1 MLLRNTYNPL
11 LSRAVPQLRSAIFF
25 SCLALLTSFCTP
37 PAHAQRGESNLV
49 KDAPSGTSVDEII
62 RRFAAKE
69 KEFQAARA
77 HYTYRQSNI
86 IQTLEGAGVDGEYR
100 QDWDVNFDSHGK
112 RSIAVTY
119 APAVTLTRIS
129 MTSEDTNDLQNVM
142 PFVLTTDEIPDYN
155 ILYVG
160 QQRED
165 ELQTYVF
172 DVSPKQIDKHHRRF
186 EGRIWVDNHDFQIVK
201 TYGKSVPDLH
211 SGSDENLFPRFT
223 TYREQIDNVYWFPT
237 YTTANDALHFK
248 GGDVQIRV
256 IIKYTNYKRFGS
268 ETKILYNGQQ
278 LPTDDPSPKPKQFE
292 KGPE

>member
-1 MLLRNTYNPL
+1 MSVRSTHNSLSFRAFTQLQFSILLGFL
-11 LSRAVPQLRSAIFF
+11 V
-25 SCLALLTSFCTP
+25 LLTLLCVL
-37 PAHAQRGESNLV
+37 PAHAQRGEGAIVSQQ
-49 KDAPSGTSVDEII
+49 PSGITVDQII
-62 RRFAAKE
+62 SKFAAKE

-77 HYTYRQSNI
+77 RYTYRQSNI

-100 QDWDVNFDSHGK
+100 QDWDVNFDARGK

-119 APAVTLTRIS
+119 APEPTLTRIS

-172 DVSPKQIDKHHRRF
+172 DIAPKQIDKNHRRF
-186 EGRIWVDNHDFQIVK
+186 QGRIWVDNHDFQIVK
-201 TYGKSVPDLH
+201 TYGKSVPDLR
-211 SGSDENLFPRFT
+211 SGKDENLFPRFT

-248 GGDVQIRV
+248 GGDVDIRV
-256 IIKYTNYKRFGS
+256 IIKYTDYKRFGS
-268 ETKILYNGQQ
+268 ETKILYDGKQI
-278 LPTDDPSPKPKQFE
+278 PDSDPQPK
-292 KGPE
+292 

>member
-1 MLLRNTYNPL
+1 MSVRSTHNSLSFRAFTQLQFSILLGFL
-11 LSRAVPQLRSAIFF
+11 V
-25 SCLALLTSFCTP
+25 LLTLFCVL
-37 PAHAQRGESNLV
+37 PAHAQRGEGAIVSQQ
-49 KDAPSGTSVDEII
+49 PSGITVDQII
-62 RRFAAKE
+62 SKFAAKE

-77 HYTYRQSNI
+77 RYTYRQSNI

-100 QDWDVNFDSHGK
+100 QDWDVNFDARGK

-119 APAVTLTRIS
+119 APEPTLTRIS

-172 DVSPKQIDKHHRRF
+172 DIAPKQIDKNHRRF
-186 EGRIWVDNHDFQIVK
+186 QGRIWVDNHDFQIVK
-201 TYGKSVPDLH
+201 TYGKSVPDLR
-211 SGSDENLFPRFT
+211 SGKDENLFPRFT

-248 GGDVQIRV
+248 GGDVDIRV
-256 IIKYTNYKRFGS
+256 IIKYTDYKRFGS
-268 ETKILYNGQQ
+268 ETKILYDGKQI
-278 LPTDDPSPKPKQFE
+278 PDSDPQPK
-292 KGPE
+292 

>member
-1 MLLRNTYNPL
+1 MSVRGTHNSLSFRAFTQLQFSILLGFL
-11 LSRAVPQLRSAIFF
+11 V
-25 SCLALLTSFCTP
+25 LLTLLCVL
-37 PAHAQRGESNLV
+37 PAHAQRGEGAIVSQQ
-49 KDAPSGTSVDEII
+49 PSGITVDQII
-62 RRFAAKE
+62 SKFAAKE

-77 HYTYRQSNI
+77 RYTYRQSNI

-100 QDWDVNFDSHGK
+100 QDWDVNFDARGK

-119 APAVTLTRIS
+119 APEPTLTRIS

-172 DVSPKQIDKHHRRF
+172 DIAPKQIDKNHRRF
-186 EGRIWVDNHDFQIVK
+186 QGRIWVDNHDFQIVK
-201 TYGKSVPDLH
+201 TYGKSVPDLR
-211 SGSDENLFPRFT
+211 SGKDENLFPRFT

-248 GGDVQIRV
+248 GGDVDIRV
-256 IIKYTNYKRFGS
+256 IIKYTDYKRFGS
-268 ETKILYNGQQ
+268 ETKILYDGKQI
-278 LPTDDPSPKPKQFE
+278 PDSDPQPK
-292 KGPE
+292 

>member
-1 MLLRNTYNPL
+1 MSVRGTHNSLSFRAFTQLQFSILLGFL
-11 LSRAVPQLRSAIFF
+11 V
-25 SCLALLTSFCTP
+25 LLTLFCVL
-37 PAHAQRGESNLV
+37 PAHAQRGEGAIVSQQ
-49 KDAPSGTSVDEII
+49 PSGITVDQII
-62 RRFAAKE
+62 SKFAAKE

-77 HYTYRQSNI
+77 RYTYRQSNI

-100 QDWDVNFDSHGK
+100 QDWDVNFDARGK

-119 APAVTLTRIS
+119 APEPTLTRIS

-172 DVSPKQIDKHHRRF
+172 DIAPKQIDKNHRRF
-186 EGRIWVDNHDFQIVK
+186 QGRIWVDNHDFQIVK
-201 TYGKSVPDLH
+201 TYGKSVPDLR
-211 SGSDENLFPRFT
+211 SGKDENLFPRFT

-248 GGDVQIRV
+248 GGDVDIRV
-256 IIKYTNYKRFGS
+256 IIKYTDYKRFGS
-268 ETKILYNGQQ
+268 ETKILYDGKQI
-278 LPTDDPSPKPKQFE
+278 PDSDPQPK
-292 KGPE
+292 

>member
-1 MLLRNTYNPL
+1 VLG
-11 LSRAVPQLRSAIFF
+11 F
-25 SCLALLTSFCTP
+25 LALLSSFGVP
-37 PAHAQRGESNLV
+37 RANAQRGESNLV
-49 KDAPSGTSVDEII
+49 NQPPQGISVDQII
-62 RRFAAKE
+62 QRFAAKE
-69 KEFQAARA
+69 KDFRAARA

-86 IQTLEGAGVDGEYR
+86 IQTLEGSTVDGEYR
-100 QDWDVNFDSHGK
+100 QDWDVNFDTHGK

-119 APAVTLTRIS
+119 APAPTLSRIS

-172 DVSPKQIDKHHRRF
+172 DISPKQIDKNHRRF

-201 TYGKSVPDLH
+201 TYGKSVPDLR
-211 SGSDENLFPRFT
+211 SGKDENLFPRFT

-237 YTTANDALHFK
+237 YTTARDTLHFK
-248 GGDVQIRV
+248 GGDVDIRV
-256 IIKYTNYKRFGS
+256 IIKYTDYKRFGS
-268 ETKILYNGQQ
+268 ETKILYDGQQ
-278 LPTDDPSPKPKQFE
+278 IPDSEPQPK
-292 KGPE
+292 

>member
-11 LSRAVPQLRSAIFF
+11 LSRAAPQLRSAILF

-49 KDAPSGTSVDEII
+49 KDAPSGISVDETI

-86 IQTLEGAGVDGEYR
+86 IQTLDGAGVDGQYR
-100 QDWDVNFDSHGK
+100 QDWDVNFDSHRK

-119 APAVTLTRIS
+119 APAPTLTRIS
-129 MTSEDTNDLQNVM
+129 MTNEDTNDLQNVM

-172 DVSPKQIDKHHRRF
+172 DISPKQIDKNHRRF

-201 TYGKSVPDLH
+201 TYGKSVPDLR
-211 SGSDENLFPRFT
+211 SGKDENLFPRFT

-237 YTTANDALHFK
+237 YTTARDTLHFK
-248 GGDVQIRV
+248 GGDVDIRI
-256 IIKYTNYKRFGS
+256 IIKYTDYKRFGS
-268 ETKILYNGQQ
+268 ETKILYDGKQIPDSTPQ
-278 LPTDDPSPKPKQFE
+278 PK
-292 KGPE
+292 